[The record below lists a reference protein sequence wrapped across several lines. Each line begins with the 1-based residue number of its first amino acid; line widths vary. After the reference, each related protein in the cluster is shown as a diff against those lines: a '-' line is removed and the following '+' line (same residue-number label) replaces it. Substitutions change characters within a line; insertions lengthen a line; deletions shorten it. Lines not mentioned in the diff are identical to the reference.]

1 MPDMSRYVLV
11 MMAACASGGSEAR
24 PPVESPGGGAVVL
37 ELFTS
42 QGCSSCPPA
51 DRLLGELVQG
61 GQGRELIAVAYH
73 VDYWNDLGWVDPFST
88 REASERQ
95 ERYAVRFG
103 RGPYTPQLVINGR
116 AHVVGS
122 QRGAVERAIRDA
134 AAVPGLG
141 ATATL
146 DGDTLRVTA
155 SPPGGARAALV
166 VWEDGLAT
174 DVRAGEN
181 RGEQLREERVVRA
194 IAPLDGGAAAVA
206 LDPAWRREGLG
217 AAVLARGDDDAIVAA
232 ARLRW

>member
-1 MPDMSRYVLV
+1 MQPMSRYVLV

-24 PPVESPGGGAVVL
+24 PPVEQPGTGPVVL

-88 REASERQ
+88 SEASERQ
-95 ERYAVRFG
+95 ERYAMRFG

-116 AHVVGS
+116 EHVVGS
-122 QRGAVERAIRDA
+122 QRGAVERAIRGA
-134 AAVPGLG
+134 AGVPMLG
-141 ATATL
+141 ASATL
-146 DGDTLRVTA
+146 EGDVLRVTA
-155 SPPGGARAALV
+155 SPPAGARAALI

-181 RGEQLREERVVRA
+181 RGERLREERVVRA
-194 IAPLDGGAAAVA
+194 VVAIEGGAAAVT
-206 LDPAWRREGLG
+206 LEPAWRRAGLG

-232 ARLRW
+232 ASLRW